1 MGEPNEL
8 SPDWIFCLK
17 SVGLHDVVHKRGD
30 GEEDERD
37 GEGDDECHARGCMFT
52 TREWMAVRA

>member
-1 MGEPNEL
+1 MDFSFEKV
-8 SPDWIFCLK
+8 C
-17 SVGLHDVVHKRGD
+17 GLHDVVHKRGD

-37 GEGDDECHARGCMFT
+37 GEGDDEYHAHGCMFT